1 MDQNPRIS
9 LASAEGPQTPDP

>member
-9 LASAEGPQTPDP
+9 LATVERPQTPDP

>member
-9 LASAEGPQTPDP
+9 LASAERPQTPDP